1 MRKVGSLLFLVAML
15 ALAPAGGA
23 AGAQDSGTNPLAVVI
38 ELDGVVDPFTASHV
52 EGRIAEANRDAAAA
66 VLISVDTPGGLDS
79 SMRKIIQSIL
89 GSRVPVIC
97 HVAPEGARAASAGTF
112 ILIACPVAA
121 MAPGTN
127 VGAAHPVGVSGAIN
141 LQKAENDAAAYIRSL
156 AERYGRNADW
166 AERAVRESIS
176 ASAHEALDLGVI
188 DLISASQA
196 ALLRDVDGRTVRV
209 AGGEEVVLSTSGLAV
224 ERRGMGAG
232 LALLHTLLDPNLAFI
247 FLWLGISF
255 VAVEFFVP
263 GGILGVTGAIMLVL
277 AFMALGMLP
286 VQLIGILLLVASVAF
301 FLLELKLPGNLIG
314 TVAGLISLILGGLF
328 LFDPS
333 VPSARVSPWVIA
345 PVAVLA
351 AVFFMFVIRAAI
363 RMRGSKIASG
373 VGPLIGAEGTVVTKL
388 DPSGIVQVASE
399 EWTAESQGEP
409 VPPGGRIRVVGVEG
423 LRLKVVAVEGSME
436 PSQARAGSPGGEGGT
451 E

>member
-1 MRKVGSLLFLVAML
+1 MRRVGSLLFLMAT
-15 ALAPAGGA
+15 LAPALLGGA
-23 AGAQDSGTNPLAVVI
+23 GWAQDPGTSPIAVVI

-66 VLISVDTPGGLDS
+66 VVISIDTPGGLDS
-79 SMRKIIQSIL
+79 SMRKIIQAIL
-89 GSRVPVIC
+89 GSGVPVIC

-176 ASAHEALDLGVI
+176 ASAQEALELGVI
-188 DLISASQA
+188 DVISPSEA

-209 AGGEEVVLSTSGLAV
+209 AGGEEVVLSTVGLTLD
-224 ERRGMGAG
+224 RRGMAAG

-247 FLWLGISF
+247 FFWLGITF
-255 VAVEFFVP
+255 VAIEFFVP
-263 GGILGVTGAIMLVL
+263 GGVLGVTGAIMLVL

-301 FLLELKLPGNLIG
+301 FILELKLPGHLIG
-314 TVAGLISLILGGLF
+314 TVAGLISLVLGGLF

-345 PVAVLA
+345 PVAVFA
-351 AVFFMFVIRAAI
+351 AVFFLFVIRAAI
-363 RMRGSKIASG
+363 RMRGARVASG
-373 VGPLIGAEGTVVTKL
+373 VGPLVGTEGTVVTDL
-388 DPSGIVQVASE
+388 DPTGIVQVASE
-399 EWTAESQGEP
+399 EWTAESEAGS
-409 VPPGGRIRVVGVEG
+409 VPKGARIRVVRVDG
-423 LRLKVVAVEGSME
+423 LRLKVMPVEAPNEAQVGSR
-436 PSQARAGSPGGEGGT
+436 SGEGGT

>member
-1 MRKVGSLLFLVAML
+1 LLFLMAMVAL
-15 ALAPAGGA
+15 ALSGRA
-23 AGAQDSGTNPLAVVI
+23 AGAQDAGISPVAVMI

-52 EGRIAEANRDAAAA
+52 EGRIDEANRDAATA
-66 VLISVDTPGGLDS
+66 VVISIDTPGGLDS
-79 SMRKIIQSIL
+79 SMRTIIKAIL
-89 GSRVPVIC
+89 ASRVPVIC
-97 HVAPEGARAASAGTF
+97 YVAPEGARAASAGTF
-112 ILIACPVAA
+112 ILVACPVAA

-176 ASAHEALDLGVI
+176 ASAQEALELGVI
-188 DLISASQA
+188 DLVSPGEA
-196 ALLRDVDGRTVRV
+196 ALLRDVDGRSVRV
-209 AGGEEVVLSTSGLAV
+209 AGGEEVVLSTTGLV
-224 ERRGMGAG
+224 LERRGMGAG
-232 LALLHTLLDPNLAFI
+232 LALLHTLLDPNIAFI
-247 FLWLGISF
+247 FFWLGITF
-255 VAVEFFVP
+255 VAIEFFVP
-263 GGILGVTGAIMLVL
+263 GGVLGVTGAIMLVL

-345 PVAVLA
+345 PVAIFA
-351 AVFFMFVIRAAI
+351 AVFFLVVIRAAI
-363 RMRGSKIASG
+363 RMRRGRPASG
-373 VGPLIGAEGTVVTKL
+373 PGPLVGAEGTVVTQL
-388 DPSGIVQVASE
+388 DPTGIVQVASE
-399 EWTAESQGEP
+399 EWTAESEGGS
-409 VPPGGRIRVVGVEG
+409 VPKGGRIRVVRVDG
-423 LRLKVVAVEGSME
+423 LRLKVVPVEAPKEAPVGSR
-436 PSQARAGSPGGEGGT
+436 SGEGGT